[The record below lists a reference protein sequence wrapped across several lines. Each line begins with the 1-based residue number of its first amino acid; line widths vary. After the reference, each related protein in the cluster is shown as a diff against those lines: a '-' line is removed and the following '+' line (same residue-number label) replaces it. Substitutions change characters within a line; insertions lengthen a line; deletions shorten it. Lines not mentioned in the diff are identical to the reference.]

1 MRQVTVKRISTTEEL
16 ASQRTVGYQIFV
28 NDEYLLTCTDVCD
41 AMDFKEKLEK
51 QPHDWVQ
58 ITSHSDW
65 DKAKT

>member
-1 MRQVTVKRISTTEEL
+1 MNQVKVKRVSTNEEL
-16 ASQRTVGYQIFV
+16 ISKRTIGYQIFI
-28 NDEYLLTCTDVCD
+28 NDEFLLTCDDVCD

>member
-1 MRQVTVKRISTTEEL
+1 MNRVTVKRISTNEEL
-16 ASQRTVGYQIFV
+16 ISLRAVGYQIFV
-28 NDEYLLTCTDVCD
+28 DDEYLLTCTDVCD

-65 DKAKT
+65 DNAKT

>member
-1 MRQVTVKRISTTEEL
+1 MSQVTVKRVSTTEEL
-16 ASQRTVGYQIFV
+16 VTQRTVGYQIFV

-58 ITSHSDW
+58 VTSHSE
-65 DKAKT
+65 KKTEKT